1 MSVTLSAVGATLGL
15 GAQTDF
21 ELLQQVESGL
31 PVEAYD
37 ALLNLGLP
45 KTDIQE
51 HIIPARTHK
60 HRLTQ
65 KRRTGQGTYSRE
77 ESERILRAVRLVLRV
92 REMYEG
98 NMEPVLR
105 WFREPKTRFHG
116 RSPFQMLETQTGAGL
131 VEEMILQA
139 QHGMSA

>member
-1 MSVTLSAVGATLGL
+1 MSVTLGTIGTTLGL
-15 GAQTDF
+15 GVQTDF
-21 ELLQQVESGL
+21 ELMLQVESGL
-31 PVEAYD
+31 PVEAYG
-37 ALLNLGLP
+37 ALLKLGLP
-45 KTDIQE
+45 KIDIQE
-51 HIIPARTHK
+51 HIIPARTYK

-65 KRRTGQGTYSRE
+65 KRRAGKGAYSPE

-98 NMEPVLR
+98 NMDPVLR

-116 RSPFQMLETQTGAGL
+116 RSPFQMLETNTGAGL